1 MRSREELIR
10 QAAEAEPKK
19 DLDQH
24 LVDCNNHKKDMVLL
38 EVMLDIRS
46 LLTKLK

>member
-1 MRSREELIR
+1 MRSREELVR
-10 QAAEAEPKK
+10 EAAEAEPRK
-19 DLDQH
+19 DLEEH

-46 LLTKLK
+46 LLTRNK